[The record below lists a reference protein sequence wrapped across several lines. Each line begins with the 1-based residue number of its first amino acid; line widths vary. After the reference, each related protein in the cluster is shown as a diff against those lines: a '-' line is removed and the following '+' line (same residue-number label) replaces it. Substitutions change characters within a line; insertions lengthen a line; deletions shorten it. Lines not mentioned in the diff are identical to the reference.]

1 MSGLTKEQ
9 LDALGVKRP
18 EIPAD
23 TVERQVTPS
32 QRAYGLLWRTFTDL
46 PFVHMARRQLFE
58 ALSKEER
65 YAGIAWAIEKY
76 GTMPT
81 QQMIAAD
88 IQVGQF
94 PEKSFG

>member
-1 MSGLTKEQ
+1 MNELTQEQ
-9 LDALGVKRP
+9 LGALGAKRP
-18 EIPAD
+18 EIPAGMF
-23 TVERQVTPS
+23 ERQVTPA

-46 PFVHMARRQLFE
+46 PFVHMARRELFE

-65 YAGIAWAIEKY
+65 YAGIAWAIDKY

-88 IQVGQF
+88 MQIGQF
-94 PEKSFG
+94 PERSVP